1 MKKTELKKLIKK
13 SVESRDLDM
22 WNADRVDYM
31 KILTD
36 VESNNDDLC
45 FDLISDADGHP
56 ISIQAFTTVRHKDIF
71 YHVIVSFN
79 VQVNNNIQYLTDEI
93 RDRYNKAREI
103 QRLFNSYNYSKD
115 AKDHN

>member
-1 MKKTELKKLIKK
+1 MTKNELKKVIKK
-13 SVESRDLDM
+13 AWSRGTWICETLTE
-22 WNADRVDYM
+22 WTM

-36 VESNNDDLC
+36 VEGNNDDLC

-103 QRLFNSYNYSKD
+103 QRLFNS
-115 AKDHN
+115 